1 MMKKDKKKKDV
12 GEDYSNFAL
21 RLVLICTILILGSS
35 IIFAF
40 RNNFIEDDKKKEEM
54 EVDQELIDLLYSYVA
69 YGKEIKSM
77 QYLYVNDTLTKD
89 TFDNFEKVKYAFQ
102 LVNENNVNDLTETG
116 FTIDKDTYQKLVN
129 TIFGQDSE
137 IENAKEFEVISTN
150 VLKDSIVNVKYAETQ
165 NKYIVTKIKD
175 FDRPMISPVY
185 TKVIDSAVDSTNNTI
200 IIKEKVIFTSV
211 DYDKEGHVSNIKVYK
226 DSFHQKLIKEVTT
239 HVNYPMEEFN
249 FENYLED
256 AITVTYTFKLSDDG
270 NYYFESSKIEE

>member
-77 QYLYVNDTLTKD
+77 QYFYVNDTLTKD

>member
-40 RNNFIEDDKKKEEM
+40 RNNFIEDEKKKEEM

-77 QYLYVNDTLTKD
+77 QYSYVNDTLTKD